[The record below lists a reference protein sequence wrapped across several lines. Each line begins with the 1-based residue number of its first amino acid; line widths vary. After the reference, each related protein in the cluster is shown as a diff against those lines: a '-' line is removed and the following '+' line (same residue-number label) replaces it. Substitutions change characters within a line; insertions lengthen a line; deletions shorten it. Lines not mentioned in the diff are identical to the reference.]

1 MNPAGSWLTLPATLW
16 LTEKRRVATLS
27 LFPCT

>member
-16 LTEKRRVATLS
+16 LTEKPGPATLN
-27 LFPCT
+27 LQPCT